1 MKKLLTIIVLLL
13 SLLGNAQNEA
23 LFNRA
28 TDAYNDGDYPK
39 AIEYYTGI
47 LENGQHSAELY
58 FNLGNAYYKLNQIAP
73 SIYNYEKALLLSPND
88 PEIKNNLAYAQ
99 NMTLDAIETMP
110 ETVLSK
116 IYKNITKVLTF
127 DQWSYA
133 AVVFMIL
140 FVFLY
145 IAFYYFTYATK
156 KRIAF
161 VGSIISLFISLI
173 AVLFAFVQY
182 NDFKAEQPAIIFA
195 NEVRIKSEPNER
207 SEQIF
212 VLHEGT
218 KVNILEELNDWKK
231 IKIVDGKT
239 GWVTSESIKPLKDF

>member
-1 MKKLLTIIVLLL
+1 M
-13 SLLGNAQNEA
+13 
-23 LFNRA
+23 
-28 TDAYNDGDYPK
+28 
-39 AIEYYTGI
+39 
-47 LENGQHSAELY
+47 
-58 FNLGNAYYKLNQIAP
+58 
-73 SIYNYEKALLLSPND
+73 
-88 PEIKNNLAYAQ
+88 
-99 NMTLDAIETMP
+99 
-110 ETVLSK
+110 
-116 IYKNITKVLTF
+116 TF

>member
-116 IYKNITKVLTF
+116 IYKNITQVLTF

-133 AVVFMIL
+133 AVVFMVL

-161 VGSIISLFISLI
+161 VGSIISLFISVI

-218 KVNILEELNDWKK
+218 KVNILEELNEWKK

>member
-116 IYKNITKVLTF
+116 IYKNITQVLTF

-161 VGSIISLFISLI
+161 VGSIISLFISVI

-218 KVNILEELNDWKK
+218 KVNILEELNEWKK

>member
-116 IYKNITKVLTF
+116 IYKNITKF
-127 DQWSYA
+127 
-133 AVVFMIL
+133 
-140 FVFLY
+140 
-145 IAFYYFTYATK
+145 
-156 KRIAF
+156 
-161 VGSIISLFISLI
+161 
-173 AVLFAFVQY
+173 
-182 NDFKAEQPAIIFA
+182 
-195 NEVRIKSEPNER
+195 
-207 SEQIF
+207 
-212 VLHEGT
+212 
-218 KVNILEELNDWKK
+218 
-231 IKIVDGKT
+231 
-239 GWVTSESIKPLKDF
+239 

>member
-116 IYKNITKVLTF
+116 IYKNITEVLTF